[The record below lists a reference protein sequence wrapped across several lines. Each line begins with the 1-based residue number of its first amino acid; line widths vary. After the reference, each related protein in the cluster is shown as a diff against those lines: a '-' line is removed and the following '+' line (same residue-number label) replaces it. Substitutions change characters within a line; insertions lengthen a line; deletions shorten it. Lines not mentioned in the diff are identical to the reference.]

1 MYVARIPNR
10 TSPPAILIREGYRE
24 GGKVKTR
31 TIANISHWPAAKIE
45 MLRRLLAD
53 ELPAGGPQGI
63 ALLRALPHGHAAAT
77 LGMVRKLGLE
87 RLLASGRAPARHVAL
102 SLAMIVAR
110 LLDPASK
117 LATARML
124 DPASATSSLGA
135 LLELGTVGE
144 KELYA
149 ALDWLLGQ
157 QARIEKVLAR
167 RHLANGTLVLY
178 DVTSTWFEGRTCP
191 LARFGYSRD
200 GRRDRPQIVIGLLC
214 AANGCPVAI
223 EVVAGNIADPTTL
236 QSQIDKLKQRFGL
249 ARVILVGD
257 RGMITK
263 ARIESALAPAG
274 LDWITAL
281 RAPAIRALVDQG
293 ALQLSLFD
301 EHDLAEIS
309 SPDFPGERL
318 IVCKN
323 PLLAAERARK
333 RNELLAACEAALAKV
348 QAATRRKTRPLRG
361 RDQIGL
367 AVGAVLKQHKV
378 AKHFDLVIDDDRLAV
393 TRNTAAIDA
402 EAALDGI
409 YVLRTNL
416 ADDRLDTSQTVAAY
430 KQLATVERAFR
441 SIKTV
446 DLEIRP
452 IHHRIEDRVR
462 AHVFL
467 CMLAYYIEWHMRQAW
482 APILFDDHDRA
493 AAAAARRSIVAPA
506 QRSPAAR
513 RKAADKRTDS
523 GLPVHS
529 FRTLLADLATVT
541 RNTMALADS
550 PQTTFLLY
558 PELTA
563 VQRNAFDLLAL
574 SHKL

>member
-77 LGMVRKLGLE
+77 LGMARKLGLE
-87 RLLASGRAPARHVAL
+87 RLLASGQAPARHVAL

-117 LATARML
+117 LATARQL

-135 LLELGTVGE
+135 LLDLGAVGE

-157 QARIEKVLAR
+157 QARIEKVLAK

-249 ARVILVGD
+249 VRVILVGD